1 MAVTPS
7 GSRGICIHH
16 APFLA
21 VRVASV
27 TRMLLS
33 SVLLLLL
40 VTLVA
45 FLPTTVHA
53 QERITPQDLYD
64 GWFTTTSNKKFQALV
79 DVRTQS
85 EWNNGHIENATLIEN
100 LASDDTVSPFPTL
113 LGCEHCTIVVY
124 CQSGNRAG
132 VAIQKLLDLGFQGQ
146 LLNGLGVSQFVN
158 AGYTLVTTS
167 DSTKAKCASS
177 ETSNVCENKNSQEKP
192 PLSSKGDYVS
202 DNDKGDEN
210 DNTEIGVPA
219 QNKDADAS
227 GGSYSST
234 NTKAV
239 GRALCWWSI
248 GVVAGIFVVLL

>member
-132 VAIQKLLDLGFQGQ
+132 VAIQKLLESGFQGQ

-167 DSTKAKCASS
+167 DSTKAKCAS
-177 ETSNVCENKNSQEKP
+177 ETPNVCENKQEADEE
-192 PLSSKGDYVS
+192 PLKSKGDYVS
-202 DNDKGDEN
+202 DNDKGGKGD
-210 DNTEIGVPA
+210 DNTEVGVPA
-219 QNKDADAS
+219 ENKDVDAS
-227 GGSYSST
+227 GGYYLT
-234 NTKAV
+234 TTKITGGSV
-239 GRALCWWSI
+239 LWSI
-248 GVVAGIFVVLL
+248 VVAGSLWLLH